1 MQKEQCHTSFRF
13 SVPSPELCDAR
24 DTVATS
30 YWGETDLAPDQR
42 DGVVMEETWAEGT
55 GKPSEASEGF
65 LQAGQVGRQGRLPR
79 KAEDSELRPHGD

>member
-1 MQKEQCHTSFRF
+1 
-13 SVPSPELCDAR
+13 
-24 DTVATS
+24 
-30 YWGETDLAPDQR
+30 
-42 DGVVMEETWAEGT
+42 MEETWAEGT